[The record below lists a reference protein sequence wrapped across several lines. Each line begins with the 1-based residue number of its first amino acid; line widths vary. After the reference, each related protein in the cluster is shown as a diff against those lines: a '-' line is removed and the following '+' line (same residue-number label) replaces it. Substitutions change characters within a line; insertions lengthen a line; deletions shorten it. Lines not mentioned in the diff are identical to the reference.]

1 MQVILNYD
9 QIEELLH
16 LVRSRLDTLTYQLRG
31 SNSPIMQGAYNEE
44 LEMLKQIKV
53 NLENAQ

>member
-1 MQVILNYD
+1 MEVTLNNEE
-9 QIEELLH
+9 IEELLH

-31 SNSPIMQGAYNEE
+31 SNSRIMQGAYNEE